1 MKLLFI
7 GKVRELSHQ
16 AIDEVLKKQTEKS
29 MKKNQLKL
37 AVAGAV
43 FAAASAAHA
52 GIIIPAGDWTLDIGG
67 NVNSFATWSKQE
79 TDNVVKGGL
88 TNIANTNVTGKTNS
102 NITTGLLPNFLSVG
116 GSTRQNDLDVSFV
129 ISIQPGSS
137 TTGAVGVQEGGIN
150 NRQAFLTFGDK
161 SWGSI
166 KVGKDLGI
174 FAADAILSDMTLLG
188 VGAPTSAGN
197 NTTLGRIGA
206 GYLYADWK
214 AQIAY
219 TTPNFNGF
227 QATAGLTQNWGAA
240 RSGTGEKVAASTA
253 YSVSSVSAGITT
265 YNITATTTAASYY
278 SAATSAR
285 SSQTAYEG
293 KASYSFAAND
303 VTGKVW
309 VSGISNRVNDL
320 GAGVAVEDNIA
331 YAGDIGA
338 NVNAAGFGLTG
349 YYYSGR
355 GIGTTGQMW
364 DGYATNGKSR
374 DSDGGYVQATYAL
387 PTKTKVGVS
396 WGISKLD
403 LASGE
408 SSAIATAALSSGAL
422 VKENEMWTGGIYHP
436 LTKHL
441 NIVAEYSHLQS
452 QNHAGQENKN
462 KTGSLGAIL
471 FF

>member
-1 MKLLFI
+1 
-7 GKVRELSHQ
+7 
-16 AIDEVLKKQTEKS
+16 
-29 MKKNQLKL
+29 
-37 AVAGAV
+37 
-43 FAAASAAHA
+43 
-52 GIIIPAGDWTLDIGG
+52 
-67 NVNSFATWSKQE
+67 
-79 TDNVVKGGL
+79 
-88 TNIANTNVTGKTNS
+88 
-102 NITTGLLPNFLSVG
+102 
-116 GSTRQNDLDVSFV
+116 
-129 ISIQPGSS
+129 
-137 TTGAVGVQEGGIN
+137 
-150 NRQAFLTFGDK
+150 
-161 SWGSI
+161 
-166 KVGKDLGI
+166 VGKDLGI

-240 RSGTGEKVAASTA
+240 RSGTGTKVAASTVNTVA
-253 YSVSSVSAGITT
+253 GFGGTTTVSTNAITV
-265 YNITATTTAASYY
+265 TTTAATFF
-278 SAATSAR
+278 SAATTSR
-285 SSQTAYEG
+285 SSSTAYEG
-293 KASYSFAAND
+293 KASYSFASND

-309 VSGISNRVNDL
+309 ASGIGNKINDL
-320 GAGVAVEDNIA
+320 GGAVVSDSTA

-338 NVNAAGFGLTG
+338 NVNVAGFGLTG
-349 YYYSGR
+349 YYYSGQ

-364 DGYATNGKSR
+364 DGYATNGNAR

-408 SSAIATAALSSGAL
+408 SSTIATTALSSGAL
-422 VKENEMWTGGIYHP
+422 VKENEMWTIGAYHP

-441 NIVAEYSHLQS
+441 NLVAEYSNLQS